1 MAQVIVIASDVPL
14 LTTSNTVRHSMVPL
28 DEALK
33 IPASVSA
40 AALLGVPAPKV
51 AT

>member
-1 MAQVIVIASDVPL
+1 MVKLSEVPL
-14 LTTSNTVRHSMVPL
+14 LITLNTVWQSMVPL

-33 IPASVSA
+33 MPASVTA
-40 AALLGVPAPKV
+40 AALLGVFAGKV